1 MAEFV
6 LKIEGMHCGACVRKV
21 SEALKA
27 VPGVT
32 VNDVHV
38 GTATVSADAAQAAEQ
53 AIAAVSK
60 AGFSARLAS

>member
-1 MAEFV
+1 
-6 LKIEGMHCGACVRKV
+6 
-21 SEALKA
+21 
-27 VPGVT
+27 
-32 VNDVHV
+32 V